1 MGNKSKRFFS
11 AMTIVGYGL
20 VAVFLIVAIAVT
32 IMLSIY
38 GFRKPEKKV
47 NDLVFSAPTV
57 SDDVN
62 FSNNTLEVF
71 TSETQKTIEFYV
83 AGKQTGGESVD
94 YSTRQIIVSINNS
107 QTSFNPA
114 KKDETSVWFAQ
125 KNSNGELVVDE
136 KGNYVPVESNTIT
149 IKVNDPITLILATT
163 QYPDDDLNEDK
174 DAFYLKGGIS
184 HIHARSTDLLLEA
197 QEMKV
202 EVDVPVEN
210 FEIIVWGYDY
220 NDTTGIKSNL
230 TEQIK
235 QTEGISYK
243 RIRTY
248 TNESDIPKNLTAE
261 DALSKHTIYYNGEAT
276 TKYEKDCF
284 YTVRE
289 TSESTYGFVKNEDLH
304 YFIKGTELELGVRV
318 FPSNATTALS
328 STGNFKNASYGL
340 DRVSVGSAI
349 ILDGTNKLK
358 IVGADDDTTG
368 SITVVAKIPILLGKT
383 EELSKTITIETA
395 RQEILKLEVLNSS
408 IKDATLNCLV
418 NAQMELRLKQDDS
431 DVNALGIN
439 IVPKFYNGHDNPYK
453 DDFSTIYAQI
463 LTNHSDADELP
474 TGFIKV
480 ESLSHGFNMPI
491 TSIVEDSQS
500 DGEKVVDKVLSFK
513 AQRLLLQDEKAY
525 LVISDQSRFEDET
538 KPYYI
543 FNLNPFVN
551 EPATS
556 ELVYD
561 QIVNSTVTKEDKNF
575 IEKTQKSYSEDMLI
589 NGEKITTETIDIK
602 MEYQE
607 GTKPV
612 IAPTE
617 SGQSE
622 EFSLYT
628 KWVYFVE
635 RAASTSGVDDDADG
649 DKYSSDVILLSE
661 TGQIKSE
668 NNFGTSIFATGR
680 GTIKIYPKLILCD
693 SVGNPLNCFY
703 EAFEV
708 DDKTDYILMQNISS
722 EILHSILAKLILDE
736 KTTKDENNYVVLYE
750 PSNAF
755 ITIDV
760 SEQLTQVEFFYKDD
774 FSPQE
779 QLKTAAELVLSKSKT
794 FYAIGNSIEALKISC
809 INNKLSA
816 SLIKENAHVA
826 NAINYDYDS
835 DGYIYFTIEDNNK
848 GVGKYFL
855 SIDNASTIID
865 EHGEEVDNISKVGEF
880 TLLIKEVDI
889 EQIHALFEETD
900 IIKTYLLLE
909 DVGKRILYTGENVS
923 YTFGETVVDFKKNC
937 YYVVKSKTEGE
948 GTVLYWEEEESYSS
962 FGINSSEKFI
972 NLVEQLEMKDE
983 YNGII
988 FSNEIVLPNSVHY
1001 TLNIEKAHG
1010 NELEDVD
1017 GTKIVDYVVVLTNS
1031 KTNITTE
1038 NLSLLTQS
1046 QKLKPVSVGGQLRIA
1061 LFEGWKDEINGK
1073 YVYLVYTGSIQ
1084 SMGVKTLRAVDYYKL
1099 NFNFDSANYEISKNE
1114 SNLELKFNNTLITTK
1129 VSDSTEVTNFV
1140 SNLLSITGG
1149 SLNLDQSKIKVTF
1162 MSNPDS
1168 GDGEDYSRYVLVSLN
1183 TSGNIT
1189 FSAAEGYKFSGDN
1202 ETVPL
1207 ATNGSYKLR
1216 VEFFNKIYLQETN
1229 AYYVVEIPVRLGF
1242 NVVEDV

>member
-20 VAVFLIVAIAVT
+20 VAIFLIVAIAVT

-38 GFRKPEKKV
+38 GFGKSEKKV
-47 NDLVFSAPTV
+47 NDLIFSAPTI
-57 SDDVN
+57 SEDVN
-62 FSNNTLEVF
+62 FSNNTLQVF

-83 AGKQTGGESVD
+83 GGKQTSGESVD
-94 YSTRQIIVSINNS
+94 YSTREIVVSINNS

-125 KNSNGELVVDE
+125 KNSKGELIVDE
-136 KGNYVPVESNTIT
+136 KGNYVPVESNTMT

-163 QYPDDDLNEDK
+163 QYPDEDLNEHK

-202 EVDVPVEN
+202 EVDVPLEN

-220 NDTTGIKSNL
+220 NDTTGQKSNL

-235 QTEGISYK
+235 QTEGVSYK
-243 RIRTY
+243 KIRTY
-248 TNESDIPKNLTAE
+248 TNESDLPKNLTAQ
-261 DALSKHTIYYNGEAT
+261 DALSKHTIYYNGETT
-276 TKYEKDCF
+276 TKYENGCF

-289 TSESTYGFVKNEDLH
+289 TSASTYGFVKNEDLH
-304 YFIKGTELELGVRV
+304 YFIKGTELELGVKV

-340 DRVSVGSAI
+340 DRVSIGSAI

-383 EELSKTITIETA
+383 DEISKTITIETA

-418 NAQMELRLKQDDS
+418 NDQIELRLKQNDS
-431 DVNALGIN
+431 DINALGLN
-439 IVPKFYNGHDNPYK
+439 IIPKFYNGHDNPYK

-463 LTNHSDADELP
+463 LTNHSGLDYGDY
-474 TGFIKV
+474 I
-480 ESLSHGFNMPI
+480 ESLSHGFNNPI
-491 TSIVEDSQS
+491 TSIVDDSQIV
-500 DGEKVVDKVLSFK
+500 DGKVVDKVLSFK
-513 AQRLLLQDEKAY
+513 AQRLLFQDEEAY
-525 LVISDQSRFEDET
+525 LVISDQSRFEDTT
-538 KPYYI
+538 KPHYI
-543 FNLNPFVN
+543 FTLNPFVN
-551 EPATS
+551 EPATN
-556 ELVYD
+556 ELIYD
-561 QIVNSTVTKEDKNF
+561 QNVNSTVTKEDKNF
-575 IEKTQKSYSEDMLI
+575 IEKTQKSYSVDMLI

-602 MEYQE
+602 MDYQE
-607 GTKPV
+607 GTKPI
-612 IAPTE
+612 IAPAE
-617 SGQSE
+617 EGQSE
-622 EFSLYT
+622 EFCLYT

-635 RAASTSGVDDDADG
+635 RISSVLGVDDSTEEN
-649 DKYSSDVILLSE
+649 KYSSDVILLSE
-661 TGQIKSE
+661 TGQIKTE

-708 DDKTDYILMQNISS
+708 NDKTDYILMQNISS
-722 EILHSILAKLILDE
+722 GILHSIQADLIKDG

-750 PSNAF
+750 PNNAF

-760 SEQLTQVEFFYKDD
+760 SEQLTQVEFFYKDN

-794 FYAIGNSIEALKISC
+794 FYAIGNSIEALKVSC

-826 NAINYDYDS
+826 NIINYDYDS

-855 SIDNASTIID
+855 SIDNTSTIID
-865 EHGEEVDNISKVGEF
+865 EHGDEVDNTSKIGEF

-900 IIKTYLLLE
+900 IIKTYLLPE
-909 DVGKRILYTGENVS
+909 DEGKRILYTGENTS
-923 YTFGETVVDFKKNC
+923 ISFGETVVDFKKN
-937 YYVVKSKTEGE
+937 YFYIVLKNDDGA
-948 GTVLYWEEEESYSS
+948 LYWQEESPYSS
-962 FGINSSEKFI
+962 FGISSSEKFV
-972 NLVEQLEMKDE
+972 NLVEKIETKTENDKQS
-983 YNGII
+983 II
-988 FSNEIVLPNSVHY
+988 FETEIVLPNSVHY

-1010 NELEDVD
+1010 NESEDVD
-1017 GTKIVDYVVVLTNS
+1017 GTKIVDYVIVLANS
-1031 KTNITTE
+1031 KTTITTE
-1038 NLSLLTQS
+1038 NLNLLTHAT
-1046 QKLKPVSVGGQLRIA
+1046 KLRPVSVDDQLRIA

-1073 YVYLVYTGSIQ
+1073 YVYLVYSGSVEN
-1084 SMGVKTLRAVDYYKL
+1084 MGVKTLRAIDFYKL
-1099 NFNFDSANYEISKNE
+1099 NFIFDSVNYEISKNE
-1114 SNLELKFNNTLITTK
+1114 SNLELKFNSSSTTTK
-1129 VSDSTEVTNFV
+1129 VSDGSEVTDFV
-1140 SNLLSITGG
+1140 SNLLTISGV
-1149 SLNLDQSKIKVTF
+1149 SLDIEQSKIKITF

-1168 GDGEDYSRYVLVSLN
+1168 GDGEDYSRYVVVTLN
-1183 TSGNIT
+1183 DDGNIK
-1189 FSAAEGYKFSGDN
+1189 FEAAEGYKFSGDN

-1207 ATNGSYKLR
+1207 ATNGAYKLR
-1216 VEFFNKIYLQETN
+1216 VEFFNKIYSKDTN
-1229 AYYVVEIPVRLGF
+1229 AYFVVDIPVRLGF
-1242 NVVEDV
+1242 NVVEDI

>member
-38 GFRKPEKKV
+38 GFGKSEKKV

-57 SDDVN
+57 SEDVN
-62 FSNNTLEVF
+62 FSNNTLQVF

-83 AGKQTGGESVD
+83 GGRQTGGESVD
-94 YSTRQIIVSINNS
+94 YSTRQIVVSINNS

-125 KNSNGELVVDE
+125 KNSNGELIVDE
-136 KGNYVPVESNTIT
+136 NGNYVPVESNTIT

-163 QYPDDDLNEDK
+163 QYPDEDLNENK

-220 NDTTGIKSNL
+220 NDTTGQKSNL

-235 QTEGISYK
+235 QTEGVSYK

-248 TNESDIPKNLTAE
+248 TDESELPKNLTAQ
-261 DALSKHTIYYNGEAT
+261 DALSKHTIYYNGKTT
-276 TKYEKDCF
+276 TKYENGCF

-328 STGNFKNASYGL
+328 STGSFKNASYGL

-395 RQEILKLEVLNSS
+395 RQEILKLEVLNSN

-418 NAQMELRLKQDDS
+418 NDQIELRLKQDDS
-431 DVNALGIN
+431 DINALGIN
-439 IVPKFYNGHDNPYK
+439 IIPKFYNGHDNPYK

-463 LTNHSDADELP
+463 STNHSDAETVP
-474 TGFIKV
+474 TGSVKI

-491 TSIVEDSQS
+491 TSILDDSQIV
-500 DGEKVVDKVLSFK
+500 DGKVVDKVLSFK
-513 AQRLLLQDEKAY
+513 AQRLLFQDEKAY
-525 LVISDQSRFEDET
+525 LIISDQSRFEDAT
-538 KPYYI
+538 KPHYI
-543 FNLNPFVN
+543 FTLKPFVN
-551 EPATS
+551 EPATN
-556 ELVYD
+556 ELIYD
-561 QIVNSTVTKEDKNF
+561 QNVNSTVTKEDKNF
-575 IEKTQKSYSEDMLI
+575 IEKTQKSYSVDMLI

-602 MEYQE
+602 MDYQE

-612 IAPTE
+612 IAPAKE
-617 SGQSE
+617 GQSE
-622 EFSLYT
+622 EFCLYT

-635 RAASTSGVDDDADG
+635 RVSSVSGVDDSTEG
-649 DKYSSDVILLSE
+649 NKYSSDVILLSE

-708 DDKTDYILMQNISS
+708 NDKTDYILMQNISS
-722 EILHSILAKLILDE
+722 VILNSKLAALILDE

-750 PSNAF
+750 PNNAF

-794 FYAIGNSIEALKISC
+794 FYAIGNSIEALKVSY

-826 NAINYDYDS
+826 NVINYDYDS

-855 SIDNASTIID
+855 SIDNTSTIID
-865 EHGEEVDNISKVGEF
+865 EHGDEVDNTSKIGEF

-900 IIKTYLLLE
+900 IIKTYLLPE
-909 DVGKRILYTGENVS
+909 DVGKRILYTGENTS
-923 YTFGETVVDFKKNC
+923 ISFGETVVEFKKN
-937 YYVVKSKTEGE
+937 YFYVVKAVSEGA
-948 GTVLYWEEEESYSS
+948 VLCWEEEPLYSS
-962 FGINSSEKFI
+962 FGISSSEKFV
-972 NLVEQLEMKDE
+972 NLVEKSEIQDSKKS
-983 YNGII
+983 II
-988 FSNEIVLPNSVHY
+988 FETEIVLPNSVHY

-1010 NELEDVD
+1010 NETEDVE
-1017 GTKIVDYVVVLTNS
+1017 GTKIVDYVVVLANS
-1031 KTNITTE
+1031 KTTITTE
-1038 NLSLLTQS
+1038 NLNSLTQS
-1046 QKLKPVSVGGQLRIA
+1046 TKLMPVSVDGQLRIA

-1073 YVYLVYTGSIQ
+1073 YVYLVYSGSVE
-1084 SMGVKTLRAVDYYKL
+1084 SMGVKTLRAIDYYKL
-1099 NFNFDSANYEISKNE
+1099 NFIFDSANYEISKNE
-1114 SNLELKFNNTLITTK
+1114 SNLELKFNSSLITTK
-1129 VSDSTEVTNFV
+1129 VSDGSEVTNFV
-1140 SNLLSITGG
+1140 SNLLTISGG
-1149 SLNLDQSKIKVTF
+1149 SLNLEQSKIEITF

-1168 GDGEDYSRYVLVSLN
+1168 GDGEDYSRYVVVTLN
-1183 TSGNIT
+1183 NDGNIT

-1207 ATNGSYKLR
+1207 ATNGAYKLR
-1216 VEFFNKIYLQETN
+1216 VKFFNKIYLKDTN
-1229 AYYVVEIPVRLGF
+1229 AYFVVDIPVRLGF
-1242 NVVEDV
+1242 NVVENTEI